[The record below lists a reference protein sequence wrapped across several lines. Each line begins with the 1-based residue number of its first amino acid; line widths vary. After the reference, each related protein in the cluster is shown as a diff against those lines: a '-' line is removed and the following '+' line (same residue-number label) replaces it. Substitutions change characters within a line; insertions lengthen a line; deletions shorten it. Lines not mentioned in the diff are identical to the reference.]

1 MLLADLGV
9 EVVDEETEEVQAAQ
23 PLWHIAPADAGQKLL
38 DGEAGH
44 AAVGGVDVELG
55 DGLGEGLD
63 APAGGQSTVSLQGDP
78 RPGLS

>member
-9 EVVDEETEEVQAAQ
+9 EVVDEEAQVVQPTQ
-23 PLWHIAPADAGQKLL
+23 PRWHVAPADAGKELL
-38 DGEAGH
+38 HGEAGH